1 MATRRPNRSQAR
13 LFAQLIAELEPEIH
27 RAFMASVTDLQA
39 NVDWRALL
47 DALTRTDIEGAIAA
61 LNINEAAWAEYSSK
75 MTQAYALAGAS
86 TAAQIQAQGLGGIG
100 TRFRMTNPGAQEW
113 MRQNVANRVVGFS
126 EEQTQVARMV
136 IEAGFGRGQGPRN
149 IAVDLAGRMQGG
161 SRAGGV
167 LGLDAPRAARLQAVT
182 QGMRT
187 ADGVRDLVIVR
198 QDGKL
203 ALRYKVNAATEQRII
218 RAYKAGTAVPEAD
231 RLSSERQFSNA
242 LLKSRADTVAST
254 ETANAVMSARDE
266 QWQQLA
272 ESKGLDKSAIIKTWH
287 HRRGATKESRPDHVA
302 MSGQSVRGLDTPFVF
317 PDGTSM
323 QHAHDPAGGAKH
335 VISCGCDTTYRLDH
349 SMGLE

>member
-1 MATRRPNRSQAR
+1 
-13 LFAQLIAELEPEIH
+13 
-27 RAFMASVTDLQA
+27 MASVTDLQA
-39 NVDWRALL
+39 QVDWRALL
-47 DALTRTDIEGAIAA
+47 DALTRTDIEGAILA
-61 LNINEAAWAEYSSK
+61 LNINEAAWDEYSSK

-86 TAAQIQAQGLGGIG
+86 TAAQIQAQGLGSIG

-113 MRQNVANRVVGFS
+113 IRQNVANRVVGFS

-136 IEAGFGRGQGPRN
+136 IEAGFGIGQGPRN
-149 IAVDLAGRMQGG
+149 IAVDLAGRVQGG

-182 QGMRT
+182 QGMRS
-187 ADGVRDLVIVR
+187 ADGVRDLVIAR

-203 ALRYKVNAATEQRII
+203 ALRYKVNATTEQRII

-231 RLSSERQFSNA
+231 RLISERQYSNA

-272 ESKGLDKSAIIKTWH
+272 HSKGLDKSAIIKTWH

-349 SMGLE
+349 SVGLE